1 MIDLEI
7 LEKEILEAVKS
18 VDNYDELE
26 AIRVSEL
33 GKKGRISL
41 LMKDLSLLS
50 TEEKKET
57 GSTLNKLKNII
68 SNCISEKKEELENIE
83 LNNRLLKE
91 KVDVSLPVQSQS
103 AKTGKIHPVSQVM
116 DEISEIFG
124 SLGYQ
129 IAEGPDIE
137 TEHYNFNA
145 LNIPESHPARQM
157 HDTFYMPNKNS
168 VNESLVLRTHTSP
181 VQVRTM
187 EKGEPP
193 FKFISPGR
201 TYRCDSDQTHTP
213 MFHQIE
219 GLVVDEKTHLGHLKW
234 TLETFFKSFF
244 EIRHYRN
251 SNLGQVIFRLQSR
264 PLEVDVLCDRSG
276 SVLKVGHGSDWLEV
290 AGAGMVHSRSIKIG
304 KYRFLI
310 NIQGFAFGLGVD
322 RLAQLKYGIP
332 DLRTFFNG
340 DVRWLNHYGFSFL
353 DIPTLSRGLKKMKF
367 TLSWLKQHLDTEERY
382 RTQYLEK
389 LDRYWD
395 LRLKTHIIQ
404 QKFWMALYCRKNYI
418 NQATPRCG

>member
-1 MIDLEI
+1 MIDLVI

-18 VDNYDELE
+18 VKDQDGLE
-26 AIRVSEL
+26 AIRVGEL

-50 TEEKKET
+50 PEEKKEK
-57 GSTLNKLKNII
+57 GSTLNKLKNNV
-68 SNCISEKKEELENIE
+68 SNSISEKKEELENTE

-157 HDTFYMPNKNS
+157 HDTFYMPDKNH
-168 VNESLVLRTHTSP
+168 NDESLVLRTHTSP

-244 EIRHYRN
+244 ELDSIEIQ
-251 SNLGQVIFRLQSR
+251 LR
-264 PLEVDVLCDRSG
+264 PSYFPFTEPSLEVDVLCDRSG
-276 SVLKVGHGSDWLEV
+276 SVLKVGEGSDWLEV
-290 AGAGMVHSRSIKIG
+290 AGAGMIHSEVLKSANIDPT
-304 KYRFLI
+304 KY
-310 NIQGFAFGLGVD
+310 QGFAFGLGVD

-353 DIPTLSRGLKKMKF
+353 DIPTLSRGLKK
-367 TLSWLKQHLDTEERY
+367 
-382 RTQYLEK
+382 
-389 LDRYWD
+389 
-395 LRLKTHIIQ
+395 
-404 QKFWMALYCRKNYI
+404 
-418 NQATPRCG
+418 

>member
-1 MIDLEI
+1 MIDTKI
-7 LEKEILEAVKS
+7 LEKEILSAINFANDQDIIEK
-18 VDNYDELE
+18 
-26 AIRVSEL
+26 IRVEEL

-41 LMKDLSLLS
+41 LMKELSHLS
-50 TEEKKET
+50 PEDKKEK
-57 GSTLNKLKNII
+57 GSKLNNLKKVISNSISKKKNELVDAELNK
-68 SNCISEKKEELENIE
+68 
-83 LNNRLLKE
+83 RLLKE
-91 KVDVSLPVQSQS
+91 KVDVSLPVQAQQTT
-103 AKTGKIHPVSQVM
+103 TGKIHPVSQVM

-129 IAEGPDIE
+129 INEGPDIE

-157 HDTFYMPNKNS
+157 HDTFYLPDTNIND
-168 VNESLVLRTHTSP
+168 ESLVLRTHTSP

-187 EKGEPP
+187 EKEEPP
-193 FKFISPGR
+193 YKFISPGR

-244 EIRHYRN
+244 EIDAIKIQ
-251 SNLGQVIFRLQSR
+251 LR
-264 PLEVDVLCDRSG
+264 PSYFPFTEPSLEVDVLCDRSG
-276 SVLKVGHGSDWLEV
+276 SVLKVGEGSDWLEV
-290 AGAGMVHSRSIKIG
+290 AGAGMVHSEVLKAANIDPN
-304 KYRFLI
+304 KY
-310 NIQGFAFGLGVD
+310 QGFAFGLGVD

-353 DIPTLSRGLKKMKF
+353 DIPTLSRGLKK
-367 TLSWLKQHLDTEERY
+367 
-382 RTQYLEK
+382 
-389 LDRYWD
+389 
-395 LRLKTHIIQ
+395 
-404 QKFWMALYCRKNYI
+404 
-418 NQATPRCG
+418 

>member
-1 MIDLEI
+1 MIDLVI

-18 VDNYDELE
+18 VKDQDGLE
-26 AIRVSEL
+26 AIRVGEL
-33 GKKGRISL
+33 GKTGRISL

-50 TEEKKET
+50 PEEKKEK
-57 GSTLNKLKNII
+57 GSTLNKLKNNV
-68 SNCISEKKEELENIE
+68 SNSISEKKEELENTE

-157 HDTFYMPNKNS
+157 HDTFYMPDKND
-168 VNESLVLRTHTSP
+168 NDESLVLRTHTSP

-244 EIRHYRN
+244 ELDSIEIQ
-251 SNLGQVIFRLQSR
+251 LR
-264 PLEVDVLCDRSG
+264 PSYFPFTEPSLEVDVLCDRSG
-276 SVLKVGHGSDWLEV
+276 SVLKVGEGSDWLEV
-290 AGAGMVHSRSIKIG
+290 AGAGMIHSEVLKSANIDPT
-304 KYRFLI
+304 KY
-310 NIQGFAFGLGVD
+310 QGFAFGLGVD

-353 DIPTLSRGLKKMKF
+353 DIPTLSRGLKK
-367 TLSWLKQHLDTEERY
+367 
-382 RTQYLEK
+382 
-389 LDRYWD
+389 
-395 LRLKTHIIQ
+395 
-404 QKFWMALYCRKNYI
+404 
-418 NQATPRCG
+418 

>member
-57 GSTLNKLKNII
+57 GSNLNKLKNII

-219 GLVVDEKTHLGHLKW
+219 GLVVDL
-234 TLETFFKSFF
+234 S
-244 EIRHYRN
+244 
-251 SNLGQVIFRLQSR
+251 
-264 PLEVDVLCDRSG
+264 
-276 SVLKVGHGSDWLEV
+276 
-290 AGAGMVHSRSIKIG
+290 
-304 KYRFLI
+304 LI
-310 NIQGFAFGLGVD
+310 
-322 RLAQLKYGIP
+322 
-332 DLRTFFNG
+332 
-340 DVRWLNHYGFSFL
+340 
-353 DIPTLSRGLKKMKF
+353 
-367 TLSWLKQHLDTEERY
+367 
-382 RTQYLEK
+382 
-389 LDRYWD
+389 
-395 LRLKTHIIQ
+395 HI
-404 QKFWMALYCRKNYI
+404 
-418 NQATPRCG
+418 

>member
-1 MIDLEI
+1 
-7 LEKEILEAVKS
+7 
-18 VDNYDELE
+18 
-26 AIRVSEL
+26 
-33 GKKGRISL
+33 
-41 LMKDLSLLS
+41 
-50 TEEKKET
+50 
-57 GSTLNKLKNII
+57 
-68 SNCISEKKEELENIE
+68 
-83 LNNRLLKE
+83 
-91 KVDVSLPVQSQS
+91 
-103 AKTGKIHPVSQVM
+103 M

-244 EIRHYRN
+244 ELDTIEIQ
-251 SNLGQVIFRLQSR
+251 LR
-264 PLEVDVLCDRSG
+264 PSYFPFTEPSLEVDVLCDRSG
-276 SVLKVGHGSDWLEV
+276 SVLKVGEGSDWLEV
-290 AGAGMVHSRSIKIG
+290 AGAGMIHSEVLKSANIDSN
-304 KYRFLI
+304 KY
-310 NIQGFAFGLGVD
+310 QGFAFGLGVD

-353 DIPTLSRGLKKMKF
+353 DIPTLSRGL
-367 TLSWLKQHLDTEERY
+367 
-382 RTQYLEK
+382 
-389 LDRYWD
+389 
-395 LRLKTHIIQ
+395 
-404 QKFWMALYCRKNYI
+404 RK
-418 NQATPRCG
+418 

>member
-1 MIDLEI
+1 MIDLVI
-7 LEKEILEAVKS
+7 LEKEILEEVKS
-18 VDNYDELE
+18 VKDQDGLE
-26 AIRVSEL
+26 AIRVGEL

-50 TEEKKET
+50 PEEKKEK
-57 GSTLNKLKNII
+57 GSTLNKLKNNV
-68 SNCISEKKEELENIE
+68 SNSISEKKEELENTE

-244 EIRHYRN
+244 ELDTIEIQ
-251 SNLGQVIFRLQSR
+251 LR
-264 PLEVDVLCDRSG
+264 PSYFPFTEPSLEVDVLCDRSG
-276 SVLKVGHGSDWLEV
+276 SVLKVGEGSDWLEV
-290 AGAGMVHSRSIKIG
+290 AGAGMIHSKVLKSANIDPN
-304 KYRFLI
+304 KY
-310 NIQGFAFGLGVD
+310 QGFAFGLGVD

-353 DIPTLSRGLKKMKF
+353 DIPTLSRGL
-367 TLSWLKQHLDTEERY
+367 
-382 RTQYLEK
+382 
-389 LDRYWD
+389 
-395 LRLKTHIIQ
+395 
-404 QKFWMALYCRKNYI
+404 RK
-418 NQATPRCG
+418 

>member
-1 MIDLEI
+1 MIDLVI
-7 LEKEILEAVKS
+7 LEKEILEEVKS
-18 VDNYDELE
+18 VKDQDGLE
-26 AIRVSEL
+26 AIRVGEL

-50 TEEKKET
+50 PEEKKEK
-57 GSTLNKLKNII
+57 GSTLNKLKNNV
-68 SNCISEKKEELENIE
+68 SNSISEKKEELENTE

-244 EIRHYRN
+244 ELDTIEIQ
-251 SNLGQVIFRLQSR
+251 LR
-264 PLEVDVLCDRSG
+264 PSYFPFTEPSLEVDVLCDRSG
-276 SVLKVGHGSDWLEV
+276 SVLKVGEGSDWLEV
-290 AGAGMVHSRSIKIG
+290 AGAGMIHSEVLKSANIDPN
-304 KYRFLI
+304 KY
-310 NIQGFAFGLGVD
+310 QGFAFGLGVD

-353 DIPTLSRGLKKMKF
+353 DIPTLSRGL
-367 TLSWLKQHLDTEERY
+367 
-382 RTQYLEK
+382 
-389 LDRYWD
+389 
-395 LRLKTHIIQ
+395 
-404 QKFWMALYCRKNYI
+404 RK
-418 NQATPRCG
+418 

>member
-50 TEEKKET
+50 TEEKKGT
-57 GSTLNKLKNII
+57 GSTLNRLKNII

-244 EIRHYRN
+244 ELDTIEIQ
-251 SNLGQVIFRLQSR
+251 LR
-264 PLEVDVLCDRSG
+264 PSYFPFTEPSLEVDVLCDRSG
-276 SVLKVGHGSDWLEV
+276 SVLKVGEGSDWLEV
-290 AGAGMVHSRSIKIG
+290 AGAGMIHSEVLKSANIDPN
-304 KYRFLI
+304 KY
-310 NIQGFAFGLGVD
+310 QGFAFGLGVD

-353 DIPTLSRGLKKMKF
+353 DIPTLSRGL
-367 TLSWLKQHLDTEERY
+367 
-382 RTQYLEK
+382 
-389 LDRYWD
+389 
-395 LRLKTHIIQ
+395 
-404 QKFWMALYCRKNYI
+404 RK
-418 NQATPRCG
+418 

>member
-26 AIRVSEL
+26 AIRVREL

-41 LMKDLSLLS
+41 LMRDLSLLS

-57 GSTLNKLKNII
+57 GSNLNKLKNII

-244 EIRHYRN
+244 ELDTIEIQ
-251 SNLGQVIFRLQSR
+251 LR
-264 PLEVDVLCDRSG
+264 PSYFPFTEPSLEVDVLCDRSG
-276 SVLKVGHGSDWLEV
+276 SVLKVGEGSDWLEV
-290 AGAGMVHSRSIKIG
+290 AGAGMIHSEVLKSANIDPN
-304 KYRFLI
+304 KY
-310 NIQGFAFGLGVD
+310 QGFAFGLGVD

-353 DIPTLSRGLKKMKF
+353 DIPTLSRGL
-367 TLSWLKQHLDTEERY
+367 
-382 RTQYLEK
+382 
-389 LDRYWD
+389 
-395 LRLKTHIIQ
+395 
-404 QKFWMALYCRKNYI
+404 RK
-418 NQATPRCG
+418 

>member
-57 GSTLNKLKNII
+57 GSNLNKLKNII

-219 GLVVDEKTHLGHLKW
+219 GLVVEEGASFAQLKGLLNDFLEDFFGREVELRFRPSYFPFTEPSAEADIRWEK
-234 TLETFFKSFF
+234 S
-244 EIRHYRN
+244 
-251 SNLGQVIFRLQSR
+251 
-264 PLEVDVLCDRSG
+264 
-276 SVLKVGHGSDWLEV
+276 WLEV
-290 AGAGMVHSRSIKIG
+290 LGCGMVHPNVLKKVG
-304 KYRFLI
+304 VDAKKYS
-310 NIQGFAFGLGVD
+310 GFAFGLGVE
-322 RLAQLKYGIP
+322 RMAMLKYDIP
-332 DLRTFFNG
+332 DLRLFFEN
-340 DVRWLNHYGFSFL
+340 DYRF
-353 DIPTLSRGLKKMKF
+353 
-367 TLSWLKQHLDTEERY
+367 LKQ
-382 RTQYLEK
+382 
-389 LDRYWD
+389 
-395 LRLKTHIIQ
+395 
-404 QKFWMALYCRKNYI
+404 F
-418 NQATPRCG
+418 